1 MSLDHAILGFVNER
15 ARSGYD
21 LKKAFDA
28 TVAHIW
34 PAKQSQIYLTLARL
48 NRAGLVELRVVQQ
61 DGKPNRKVY
70 HITEAGLEE
79 LRRWLAC
86 PLPLPPVRDAF
97 LVQMTWADSIETH
110 EITGLIDAWETAHR
124 ERLEECRKYL
134 CKLEWN
140 PPKGRWGR
148 VLIPLIVEQ
157 LIMIEDTSLRWAT
170 TAKNSVKAML
180 PPEGDEGHQAEN
192 ET

>member
-15 ARSGYD
+15 PRSGYD

-48 NRAGLVELRVVQQ
+48 KRTGLVDLRVVQQ

-70 HITEAGLEE
+70 HITEDGLTE
-79 LRRWLAC
+79 LRRWLAN
-86 PLPLPPVRDAF
+86 PLPLHPVRDAF
-97 LVQMTWADSIETH
+97 LVQMTWADSITAH
-110 EITGLIDAWETAHR
+110 EITGLIEAWETAHR
-124 ERLEECRKYL
+124 ERLEECRGFL
-134 CKLEWN
+134 RKLERN

-148 VLIPLIVEQ
+148 VLIPLAVEQ
-157 LIMIEDTSLRWAT
+157 LIMAEETSLRWAA
-170 TAKNSVKAML
+170 TAKNSVRAM
-180 PPEGDEGHQAEN
+180 PSPEGDAGHQAED
-192 ET
+192 ES

>member
-34 PAKQSQIYLTLARL
+34 PAKQSQIYLTLARM
-48 NRAGLVELRVVQQ
+48 NRAGLVE
-61 DGKPNRKVY
+61 RKVY

-124 ERLEECRKYL
+124 ERLEECRKFL

>member
-48 NRAGLVELRVVQQ
+48 NKAGLVELRVVQQ

-70 HITEAGLEE
+70 HITEAGLDE

-86 PLPLPPVRDAF
+86 PLPLTPVRDAF

-110 EITGLIDAWETAHR
+110 EIAGLIDAWEIAHR
-124 ERLEECRKYL
+124 KRLAECRWFLY
-134 CKLEWN
+134 KLEQN

-148 VLIPLIVEQ
+148 VLIPLAVEQ
-157 LIMIEDTSLRWAT
+157 LIMAEETSLRWAAA
-170 TAKNSVKAML
+170 AKNSVKAM
-180 PPEGDEGHQAEN
+180 PSPEGDAGRQAKN